1 MQTKKFIAT
10 MLACAMLA
18 TSTAGLAQTLPPAPA
33 LVAGEADVGNAVS
46 PMKKGQ
52 TAPFTGVLLSPGA
65 VATISVN
72 LDSITDKIKIEVEKA
87 QGDDKAQCDAAT
99 NALKIQATADNKR
112 LQAELMAS
120 TTDNKTITDRL
131 AAVEKDKPNLTL
143 WVSGGVV
150 GGIVLTLAT
159 VFVEHQVT
167 K

>member
-10 MLACAMLA
+10 MLTCAMLA
-18 TSTAGLAQTLPPAPA
+18 TSTAGLAQTIPPAPA
-33 LVAGEADVGNAVS
+33 LVAGEPDVGNALS

-65 VATISVN
+65 VATVSVN
-72 LDSITDKIKIEVEKA
+72 LQSINDKIKIEVEKA

-99 NALKIQATADNKR
+99 SALKIQAVADGKR
-112 LQAELMAS
+112 LQAELTAS
-120 TTDNKTITDRL
+120 TTDNKVITDRL
-131 AAVEKDKPNLTL
+131 AAAEKDRPNLTL
-143 WVSGGVV
+143 WVSGGVL
-150 GGIVLTLAT
+150 GGVLLTLAT